1 MTDRRRFW
9 AEASEAGIAEAAR
22 LHGLRLV
29 EPTVQ
34 RTTLPVC
41 DLCSMPHGARER
53 QLLRGQAL
61 VIRAV
66 DDKSGW
72 AYGETQA
79 DRYSGWIDSAAIL
92 GHPAGA
98 PTHRVA
104 AAQSYAK
111 TSSGLKSAGDVTPL
125 SMGSALVVLDE
136 ADGWSRIA
144 WTAGNQAR
152 DLFVPSVHLMP
163 IGRNE
168 DDPVAVAERLVGTPY
183 LWGGNSAFGI
193 DCSGLVQIACHACGI
208 DCPGDSDMQ
217 EAHFPA
223 APGDSYQR
231 GDLLFWRGHVAWV
244 ADPQTLVHANAHHMA
259 VAHEP
264 IAAAIARIA
273 AQGDGPVTCHARPT
287 A

>member
-1 MTDRRRFW
+1 M
-9 AEASEAGIAEAAR
+9 
-22 LHGLRLV
+22 
-29 EPTVQ
+29 VQ

-41 DLCSMPHGARER
+41 DLCSMPQGARER

-144 WTAGNQAR
+144 WTAGNRAR

-217 EAHFPA
+217 EAQTGRA
-223 APGDSYQR
+223 LSETAKLRR
-231 GDLLFWRGHVAWV
+231 GDLLFWKGHVALV
-244 ADPQTLVHANAHHMA
+244 AGKGRLLHANAHHMA
-259 VAHEP
+259 VAYEDMET
-264 IAAAIARIA
+264 AIARIA